1 MLPPNSHL
9 RSRFHLL
16 FVTVAIL
23 TMSVVTAS
31 PSVAQTP
38 PQKLPLGCN
47 EPISMDPK
55 YPESIPRNSL
65 TKYRLAESLF
75 MQHQYQ
81 ASANAFRF
89 ALHGDGDPSW
99 TMVWSY
105 IGLGK
110 IFDVT
115 DQRERALI
123 EYQCAIK
130 TNDNTRGALDE
141 AQQLVLR
148 SYELPDAN

>member
-1 MLPPNSHL
+1 MLPLNFHL
-9 RSRFHLL
+9 RSGFPLL

-38 PQKLPLGCN
+38 SQGLPSGCD
-47 EPISMDPK
+47 EPISVYSK
-55 YPESIPRNSL
+55 YWESIQQSSL
-65 TKYRLAESLF
+65 AKYRLAESLF

-99 TMVWSY
+99 TIAWSY

-130 TNDNTRGALDE
+130 TNDNTRSALDE
-141 AQQLVLR
+141 AQQLLQR
-148 SYELPDAN
+148 PYELP

>member
-1 MLPPNSHL
+1 MLPPNSPL
-9 RSRFHLL
+9 RSGFHLL

-38 PQKLPLGCN
+38 PQKLPSGCN
-47 EPISMDPK
+47 EPTSMYSK
-55 YPESIPRNSL
+55 YTESTPRSSL
-65 TKYRLAESLF
+65 AKYRLAESLF
-75 MQHQYQ
+75 MQQQYQ

-141 AQQLVLR
+141 AQQLLR
-148 SYELPDAN
+148 RPYELP